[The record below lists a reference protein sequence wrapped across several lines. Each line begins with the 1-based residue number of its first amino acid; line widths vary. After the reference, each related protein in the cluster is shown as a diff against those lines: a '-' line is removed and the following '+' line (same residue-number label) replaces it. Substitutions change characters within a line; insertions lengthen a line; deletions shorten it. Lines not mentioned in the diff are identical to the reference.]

1 MNLEEIFL
9 DEKFRIQLH
18 NEAIHFDGLNRSFKG
33 IIENI
38 RRNPKIMTLAQMP
51 EMLDELNLLFD
62 GFEVCQKSLNKY
74 LDTKRNAFPRFYFLS
89 DNELLSVLG
98 NNNPNGI
105 QEHIVKMFDN
115 VGSLLFMQNTRK
127 NTLVI
132 SMISCEKETMEFKN
146 KVMIEGSVESWMTNV
161 LYEMWESNRYLVKKC
176 IYDYG
181 ISKISRCEWMLN
193 YQGQMCLAANGVWWT
208 AEVENVF
215 MELEKV
221 HLYCHLLFIFY
232 LQNNVLTI
240 MVLFL

>member
-9 DEKFRIQLH
+9 EEKFRTQLH

-33 IIENI
+33 IIENT
-38 RRNPKIMTLAQMP
+38 RRNPKIMSLAQTP

-127 NTLVI
+127 NTLVV

-146 KVMIEGSVESWMTNV
+146 KVMIESSVECWMTSV

-176 IYDYG
+176 IYDFG
-181 ISKISRCEWMLN
+181 ISKIPRCEWMLN

-221 HLYCHLLFIFY
+221 RIYCYILWILY
-232 LQNNVLTI
+232 LQNNVFKI